1 MIDNERYVCSKNS
14 RSKVLIDKWKKYA
27 SYGTGQSFNSN
38 GDAFM
43 TIALSD
49 VIPKSEF

>member
-1 MIDNERYVCSKNS
+1 ME
-14 RSKVLIDKWKKYA
+14 KWKKYA

-49 VIPKSEF
+49 SSYIKNEL